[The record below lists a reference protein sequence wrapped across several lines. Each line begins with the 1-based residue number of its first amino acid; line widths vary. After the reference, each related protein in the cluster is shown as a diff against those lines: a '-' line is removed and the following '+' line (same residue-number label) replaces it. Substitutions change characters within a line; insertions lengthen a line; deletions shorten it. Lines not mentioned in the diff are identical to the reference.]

1 MPLPGTPDIRVQL
14 RRSRQARRL
23 SLRVSQLDGRVTLS
37 MPLSLPLAQ
46 AQRFLADRADWVRN
60 ALGGVAGQVVIRP
73 GAQVMWQGAA
83 LQIAEAPLRAPRI
96 DGTMLLVPPDPGH
109 SRTARRVAAFLRMA
123 ALEHLTQASDH
134 YAGTLGRGYRQICLR
149 DTRSRWGSC
158 TVDGRLMYS
167 WRLVM
172 APPAVLAYVAAHE
185 VAHLAEM
192 NHSPRFWAHVG
203 RLMPEY
209 AQHRGWLRQH
219 GRELHRYVFDAP
231 QEGDIGMPRDGVAQ
245 DART

>member
-1 MPLPGTPDIRVQL
+1 MPPASPRSAQTHLPLPGTPDVAVLL

-37 MPLSLPLAQ
+37 MPLALPLAQ
-46 AQRFLADRADWVRN
+46 AQRFLAERADWVRD
-60 ALGGVAGQVVIRP
+60 ALSGVAGQVIIRP
-73 GAQVMWQGAA
+73 GALVPWQGQP
-83 LQIAEAPLRAPRI
+83 LQITEARVRSAVAE
-96 DGTMLLVPPDPGH
+96 GGHLLVPPDPGGQ
-109 SRTARRVAAFLRMA
+109 RTARRVAAFLRFS
-123 ALEHLTQASDH
+123 ALQQLTGASDL
-134 YAGTLGRGYRQICLR
+134 YAGALGHGYRQICLR

-192 NHSPRFWAHVG
+192 NHSPRFWAHVA
-203 RLMPEY
+203 RLMPDY
-209 AQHRGWLRQH
+209 AQHRGWLRAH

-231 QEGDIGMPRDGVAQ
+231 KDD
-245 DART
+245 DA